1 MAPILKTF
9 GKLEKSMTMKNIVR
23 NWFRNGLLGA
33 VALSGMVVACTDDH
47 FDVRTGET
55 GTQSLWE
62 NIKSNGQLDSLAMI
76 LERTRVMKN
85 DYDNTTKQLYSEFL
99 DLPQS
104 FTVWAPKDGTY
115 NAKSYLDKL
124 DEAQALRGAGNLDAA
139 LKMEY
144 DVANQFVLN
153 HIARFNYEADKSEQ
167 EIHLLN
173 GKVCSY
179 KAGEA
184 LFNNV
189 KLDLSAGSINSSNG
203 TMHILT
209 GISPFAYNIY
219 DYIEAHSNYS
229 NLYAVFTDSLFYSRE
244 FDENLS
250 TDGALN
256 PDGNMVYVD
265 SVYTT
270 YNKLLTASGAS
281 LSDEDSTYVAI
292 LPTDEVWEPVVD
304 NLKTYFKYG
313 ASYNYDWSSSR
324 GDFSNK
330 GANGLRLNADSLTDV
345 SVKKNLAQSLYF
357 SSSIMPIADTKDS
370 VSIISYALTADSLI
384 TTNGVVY
391 YNPNKGGVNPMF
403 EGQAP
408 VKASNGYIFPLNQF
422 NIDPTDFWITRK
434 EYSAISGIALAYVRG
449 ATSTAAELVSLTAEN
464 RNDTVEGD
472 VPNDMYARFSVSGRS
487 NMQVEFA
494 LRDVLSGTYRVS
506 VLMAPS
512 RIDLAYADQEE
523 KCVFYTEMLDDD
535 GKAFSKSEDIEI
547 DQYQVARYVLW
558 DKLTFDKCY
567 YDLPTGYD
575 SFPRLRFN
583 LPYNYQVPTFKKGNC
598 KTLNIIA
605 IVLEP
610 YKD

>member
-1 MAPILKTF
+1 MERILKTF
-9 GKLEKSMTMKNIVR
+9 GKKVKSTTMKNIVR
-23 NWFRNGLLGA
+23 NWLRNGLLGA
-33 VALSGMVVACTDDH
+33 VALSGVVACTDDH
-47 FDVRTGET
+47 FDVHTGET

-85 DYDNTTKQLYSEFL
+85 DYDNTTNQVYSEFL

-124 DEAQALRGAGNLDAA
+124 DEAQTLRAAGSLSAA
-139 LKMEY
+139 LKLEY

-153 HIARFNYEADKSEQ
+153 HVARFNYEADKFEQ
-167 EIHLLN
+167 EIHMLN

-179 KAGEA
+179 IAGENK
-184 LFNNV
+184 FNNV
-189 KLDLSAGSINSSNG
+189 SLDPTIPSINSSNG
-203 TMHILT
+203 TMHILN

-219 DYIEAHSNYS
+219 DYIEAYNDYS
-229 NLYAVFTDSLFYSRE
+229 SLYSVLTDSLFYSRE

-250 TDGALN
+250 LEGALN
-256 PDGNMVYVD
+256 PDGEMVYVD

-270 YNKLLTASGAS
+270 YNTLLTASRAS

-292 LPTDEVWEPVVD
+292 LPTDDIWEPTMGK
-304 NLKTYFKYG
+304 LQSYFKYG
-313 ASYNYDWSSSR
+313 TSYNYDWSSSR

-330 GANGLRLNADSLTDV
+330 GVNGLQLNADSLMDV
-345 SVKKNLAQSLYF
+345 STKSNLAQSLYF

-370 VSIISYALTADSLI
+370 TSIISYALTADSLI
-384 TTNGVVY
+384 ATNGVVY
-391 YNPNKGGVNPMF
+391 YNANKGGVNPMF
-403 EGQAP
+403 EGQTP
-408 VKASNGYIFPLNQF
+408 VKASNGYIFPLRQF
-422 NIDPTDFWITRK
+422 NIDPTDFWIVRK
-434 EYSAISGIALAYVRG
+434 EYTAWLSSVIAYVRG
-449 ATSTAAELVSLTAEN
+449 ATTTGGEIVTLSTEN
-464 RNDTVEGD
+464 RNDTVVGD
-472 VPNDMYARFSVSGRS
+472 VPNDVYARFTVSGRS
-487 NMQVEFA
+487 NMQIEFA

-506 VLMAPS
+506 ALMAPS
-512 RIDLAYADQEE
+512 RIDLAFADQEE
-523 KCVFYTEMLDDD
+523 KCVFYTEMLDDN
-535 GKAFSKSEDIEI
+535 GTVISKSEDVEI

-567 YDLPTGYD
+567 YGLPSGYD

-583 LPYNYQVPTFKKGNC
+583 LPYNYQVPTFRKGNC

-610 YKD
+610 YKE

>member
-1 MAPILKTF
+1 
-9 GKLEKSMTMKNIVR
+9 MKNIVR
-23 NWFRNGLLGA
+23 NWLRNGLLGA
-33 VALSGMVVACTDDH
+33 VALSGVVACTDDH

-85 DYDNTTKQLYSEFL
+85 DYDNTTKQVYSEFL

-124 DEAQALRGAGNLDAA
+124 DEAQALRAAGSLSAA
-139 LKMEY
+139 LKLEY

-153 HIARFNYEADKSEQ
+153 HIARFNYEADKFEQ
-167 EIHLLN
+167 DIHMLN

-179 KAGEA
+179 IAGENK
-184 LFNNV
+184 FNNV
-189 KLDLSAGSINSSNG
+189 SLDPAIPSINSSNG
-203 TMHILT
+203 TMHILN

-219 DYIEAHSNYS
+219 DYIEAYNDYS
-229 NLYAVFTDSLFYSRE
+229 NLYSVLTDSLFYSRE

-250 TDGALN
+250 LEGALS
-256 PDGNMVYVD
+256 PDGEMVYVD
-265 SVYTT
+265 SVFTT
-270 YNKLLTASGAS
+270 YNTLLTASRAS
-281 LSDEDSTYVAI
+281 LSDEDSIYVAI
-292 LPTDEVWEPVVD
+292 LPTDDIWEPTMEK
-304 NLKTYFKYG
+304 LQSYFKYG
-313 ASYNYDWSSSR
+313 TSYNYDWSSSR

-330 GANGLRLNADSLTDV
+330 GVNGLQLNADSLMDV
-345 SVKKNLAQSLYF
+345 STKGNLAQSLYF

-370 VSIISYALTADSLI
+370 TSIISYALTADSLI
-384 TTNGVVY
+384 ATNGVVY
-391 YNPNKGGVNPMF
+391 YNANQGGVNPMF

-408 VKASNGYIFPLNQF
+408 VKASNGYIFPLRQF
-422 NIDPTDFWITRK
+422 NIDPTDFWIVRK
-434 EYSAISGIALAYVRG
+434 EYTAWFSSVIAYVRG
-449 ATSTAAELVSLTAEN
+449 ATTTGGEIVTLSTEN
-464 RNDTVEGD
+464 RNDTVVGD
-472 VPNDMYARFSVSGRS
+472 VPNDAYARFTVSGRS
-487 NMQVEFA
+487 NMQIEFA

-506 VLMAPS
+506 ALMAPS
-512 RIDLAYADQEE
+512 RIDLAFADQEE
-523 KCVFYTEMLDDD
+523 KCVFYTEMLDDN
-535 GKAFSKSEDIEI
+535 GTVISKSEDVEI

-567 YDLPTGYD
+567 YGLPSGYD

-583 LPYNYQVPTFKKGNC
+583 LPYNYQVPTFRKGNC

-610 YKD
+610 YKE

>member
-1 MAPILKTF
+1 MERILKTF
-9 GKLEKSMTMKNIVR
+9 GKKVKSTTMKNIVR
-23 NWFRNGLLGA
+23 NWLRNGLLGA
-33 VALSGMVVACTDDH
+33 VALSGVVACTDDH

-85 DYDNTTKQLYSEFL
+85 DYDNTTKQVYSEFL

-124 DEAQALRGAGNLDAA
+124 DEAQALRAAGSLSAA
-139 LKMEY
+139 LKLEY

-153 HIARFNYEADKSEQ
+153 HIARFNYEADKFEQ
-167 EIHLLN
+167 DIHMLN

-179 KAGEA
+179 IAGENK
-184 LFNNV
+184 FNNV
-189 KLDLSAGSINSSNG
+189 SLDPAIPSINSSNG
-203 TMHILT
+203 TMHILN

-219 DYIEAHSNYS
+219 DYIEAHNDYA
-229 NLYAVFTDSLFYSRE
+229 NLYSVLTDSLFYSRE

-250 TDGALN
+250 LEGALN
-256 PDGNMVYVD
+256 PDGEMVYVD
-265 SVYTT
+265 SVFTT
-270 YNKLLTASGAS
+270 YNTLLTASRAS
-281 LSDEDSTYVAI
+281 LSNEDSIYVAI
-292 LPTDEVWEPVVD
+292 LPTDDIWEPTMEK
-304 NLKTYFKYG
+304 LQSYFKYG
-313 ASYNYDWSSSR
+313 TSYNYDWSSSR

-330 GANGLRLNADSLTDV
+330 GVNGLQLNADSLMDV
-345 SVKKNLAQSLYF
+345 STKGNLAQSLYF

-370 VSIISYALTADSLI
+370 TSIISYALTADSLI
-384 TTNGVVY
+384 ATNGVVY
-391 YNPNKGGVNPMF
+391 YNANQGGVNPMF

-408 VKASNGYIFPLNQF
+408 VKASNGYIFPLRQF
-422 NIDPTDFWITRK
+422 NIDPTDFWIVRK
-434 EYSAISGIALAYVRG
+434 EYTAWFSSVIAYVRG
-449 ATSTAAELVSLTAEN
+449 ATTTGGEIVTLSTEN
-464 RNDTVEGD
+464 RNDTVVGD
-472 VPNDMYARFSVSGRS
+472 VPNDAYARFTVSGRS
-487 NMQVEFA
+487 NMQIEFA

-506 VLMAPS
+506 ALMAPS
-512 RIDLAYADQEE
+512 RIDLAFADQEE
-523 KCVFYTEMLDDD
+523 KCVFYTEMLDDN
-535 GKAFSKSEDIEI
+535 GTVISKSEDVEI

-567 YDLPTGYD
+567 YGLPSGYD

-583 LPYNYQVPTFKKGNC
+583 LPYNYQVPTFRKGNC

-610 YKD
+610 YKE

>member
-1 MAPILKTF
+1 
-9 GKLEKSMTMKNIVR
+9 MTMKKIVR
-23 NWFRNGLLGA
+23 NWLRNGLLGA
-33 VALSGMVVACTDDH
+33 VALSGVVACTDDH

-85 DYDNTTKQLYSEFL
+85 DYDNTTKQVYSEFL

-124 DEAQALRGAGNLDAA
+124 DEAQALRAAGSLDAA
-139 LKMEY
+139 LKLEY

-153 HIARFNYEADKSEQ
+153 HVARFNYEADKFEQ
-167 EIHLLN
+167 EIHMLN

-179 KAGEA
+179 IAGENK
-184 LFNNV
+184 FNNV
-189 KLDLSAGSINSSNG
+189 SLDPAIPSINSSNG
-203 TMHILT
+203 TMHVLN

-219 DYIEAHSNYS
+219 DYIEAYNDYS
-229 NLYAVFTDSLFYSRE
+229 SLYSVLTDSLFYSRE

-250 TDGALN
+250 LEGALN
-256 PDGNMVYVD
+256 PDGEMVYVD
-265 SVYTT
+265 SVFTT
-270 YNKLLTASGAS
+270 NNTLLSASRAS

-292 LPTDEVWEPVVD
+292 LPTDDIWESTMEK
-304 NLKTYFKYG
+304 LQSYFKYG
-313 ASYNYDWSSSR
+313 TSYNYDWSSSR

-330 GANGLRLNADSLTDV
+330 GVNGLQLNADSLMDV
-345 SVKKNLAQSLYF
+345 STKSNLAQSLYF

-370 VSIISYALTADSLI
+370 TSIISYALTADSLI
-384 TTNGVVY
+384 ATNGVVY
-391 YNPNKGGVNPMF
+391 YNANKGGLNPMF
-403 EGQAP
+403 EGQVP
-408 VKASNGYIFPLNQF
+408 VKASNGYIFPLRQF
-422 NIDPTDFWITRK
+422 NIDPTDFWIVRK
-434 EYSAISGIALAYVRG
+434 EYTAWLSSVIAYVRG
-449 ATSTAAELVSLTAEN
+449 ATTTGGEIVTLTAEN

-472 VPNDMYARFSVSGRS
+472 VPLDSYARFTVSGRS
-487 NMQVEFA
+487 NMQIEFA

-506 VLMAPS
+506 ALMAPS
-512 RIDLAYADQEE
+512 RIDLAFADQEE
-523 KCVFYTEMLDDD
+523 KCVFYTEMLDDN
-535 GKAFSKSEDIEI
+535 GTVISKSEDVEI

-567 YDLPTGYD
+567 YGLPSGYD

-583 LPYNYQVPTFKKGNC
+583 LPYNYQVPTFRKGNC

-610 YKD
+610 YKE

>member
-1 MAPILKTF
+1 MDPNLKTF
-9 GKLEKSMTMKNIVR
+9 GKIDKSTIMKNIVR

-33 VALSGMVVACTDDH
+33 FALSGVMACTDDH
-47 FDVRTGET
+47 FDIRTGET

-62 NIKSNGQLDSLAMI
+62 NIKSNGELDSLAMI

-124 DEAQALRGAGNLDAA
+124 DEAQALRAAGDLDAA

-144 DVANQFVLN
+144 DVAQQFVLN

-173 GKVCSY
+173 GKICSY

-189 KLDLSAGSINSSNG
+189 KLDTSVGSINSSNG
-203 TMHILT
+203 TMHVLS

-219 DYIEAHSNYS
+219 DYVEAHGDYS
-229 NLYAVFTDSLFYSRE
+229 SLYAVFTDSAFYSRE
-244 FDENLS
+244 FSETLS
-250 TDGALN
+250 TEGALN
-256 PDGNMVYVD
+256 PEGNMVYVD

-270 YNKLLTASGAS
+270 NNTLLLASRAS
-281 LSDEDSTYVAI
+281 LSNEDSTYVAI
-292 LPTDEVWEPVVD
+292 LPTDEVWEPTMEK
-304 NLKTYFKYG
+304 LKTYFKYG
-313 ASYNYDWSSSR
+313 TSYNYEWSSSR

-330 GANGLRLNADSLTDV
+330 GVNGLQLNADSLTEI
-345 SVKKNLAQSLYF
+345 SVRGNLAQSLYF
-357 SSSIMPIADTKDS
+357 TSSIMPIADTKDS
-370 VSIISYALTADSLI
+370 ASIINYALTADSLI
-384 TTNGVVY
+384 ATNGVIY

-403 EGQAP
+403 ENQVP
-408 VKASNGYIFPLNQF
+408 VKASNGYIFPLHQF
-422 NIDPTDFWITRK
+422 NIDPTDFWVTRK
-434 EYSAISGIALAYVRG
+434 EYDVLSGNIAYVRG
-449 ATSTAAELVSLTAEN
+449 ATTSAGEFVSLTEEN
-464 RNDTVEGD
+464 RNDTVVGD
-472 VPNDMYARFSVSGRS
+472 VPSDIYARFSVSGRS

-494 LRDVLSGTYRVS
+494 MRDVLSGAYRVS

-512 RIDLAYADQEE
+512 RIDLAYADQAE

-535 GKAFSKSEDIEI
+535 GKVISKSADVEI
-547 DQYQVARYVLW
+547 DQYKVARYVLW

-567 YDLPTGYD
+567 SGLPTGYD

>member
-1 MAPILKTF
+1 MERILKTF
-9 GKLEKSMTMKNIVR
+9 GKKVKSTTMKNIVR
-23 NWFRNGLLGA
+23 NWLRNGLLGA
-33 VALSGMVVACTDDH
+33 VALSGVVACTDDH

-85 DYDNTTKQLYSEFL
+85 DYDNTTKQVYSEFL

-124 DEAQALRGAGNLDAA
+124 DEAQALRAAGSLSAA
-139 LKMEY
+139 LKLEY

-153 HIARFNYEADKSEQ
+153 HIARFNYEADKFEQ
-167 EIHLLN
+167 DIHMLN

-179 KAGEA
+179 IAGENK
-184 LFNNV
+184 FNNV
-189 KLDLSAGSINSSNG
+189 SLDPAIPSINSSNG
-203 TMHILT
+203 TMHILN

-219 DYIEAHSNYS
+219 DYIEAYNDYS
-229 NLYAVFTDSLFYSRE
+229 NLYSVLTDSLFYSRE

-250 TDGALN
+250 LEGALS
-256 PDGNMVYVD
+256 PDGEMVYVD
-265 SVYTT
+265 SVFTT
-270 YNKLLTASGAS
+270 YNTLLTASRAS
-281 LSDEDSTYVAI
+281 LSDEDSIYVAI
-292 LPTDEVWEPVVD
+292 LPTDDIWEPTMEK
-304 NLKTYFKYG
+304 LQSYFKYG
-313 ASYNYDWSSSR
+313 TSYNYDWSSSR

-330 GANGLRLNADSLTDV
+330 GVNGLQLNADSLMDV
-345 SVKKNLAQSLYF
+345 STKGNLAQSLYF

-370 VSIISYALTADSLI
+370 TSIISYALTADSLI
-384 TTNGVVY
+384 ATNGVVY
-391 YNPNKGGVNPMF
+391 YNANQGGVNPMF

-408 VKASNGYIFPLNQF
+408 VKASNGYIFPLRQF
-422 NIDPTDFWITRK
+422 NIDPTDFWIVRK
-434 EYSAISGIALAYVRG
+434 EYTAWFSSVIAYVRG
-449 ATSTAAELVSLTAEN
+449 ATTTGGEIVTLSTEN
-464 RNDTVEGD
+464 RNDTVVGD
-472 VPNDMYARFSVSGRS
+472 VPNDAYARFTVSGRS
-487 NMQVEFA
+487 NMQIEFA

-506 VLMAPS
+506 ALMAPS
-512 RIDLAYADQEE
+512 RIDLAFADQEE
-523 KCVFYTEMLDDD
+523 KCVFYTEMLDDN
-535 GKAFSKSEDIEI
+535 GTVISKSEDVEI

-567 YDLPTGYD
+567 YGLPSGYD

-583 LPYNYQVPTFKKGNC
+583 LPYNYQVPTFRKGNC

-610 YKD
+610 YKE

>member
-1 MAPILKTF
+1 MDPNLKTF
-9 GKLEKSMTMKNIVR
+9 GKIDKSTTMKNIVR

-33 VALSGMVVACTDDH
+33 FALSGVLACTDDH

-62 NIKSNGQLDSLAMI
+62 NIKSNGQLNSLATI

-115 NAKSYLDKL
+115 DAQYYLGKL
-124 DEAQALRGAGNLDAA
+124 DEAEALRAAGNLDAA
-139 LKMEY
+139 LKTEY

-153 HIARFNYEADKSEQ
+153 HIARFNYEANKSEQ

-179 KAGEA
+179 NAGES

-189 KLDLSAGSINSSNG
+189 KIDMAEGSINSSNG
-203 TMHILT
+203 TMHILS

-219 DYIEAHSNYS
+219 DYVEAHEEYS
-229 NLYAVFTDSLFYSRE
+229 NLYKVFTDSVFYSRE
-244 FDENLS
+244 FSENLS
-250 TDGALN
+250 TEGALN

-265 SVYTT
+265 SVFTT
-270 YNKLLTASGAS
+270 NNTMLSASGAK
-281 LSDEDSTYVAI
+281 LSNEDSTYVAI
-292 LPTDEVWEPVVD
+292 LPTDEVWD
-304 NLKTYFKYG
+304 ATMDKLKTYFKYG
-313 ASYNYDWSSSR
+313 TNYNYEWSFSR

-330 GANGLRLNADSLTDV
+330 GANGLQLNADSLTDI
-345 SVKKNLAQSLYF
+345 SVRGNLAQSLYF

-370 VSIISYALTADSLI
+370 ASIISYALTADSLI
-384 TTNGVVY
+384 ATNGVIY
-391 YNPNKGGVNPMF
+391 YNPTKGGVNPMF
-403 EGQAP
+403 ENQAP
-408 VKASNGYIFPLNQF
+408 VKASNGYIFPLHQF

-434 EYSAISGIALAYVRG
+434 EYSAVFSNTLAYVRG
-449 ATSTAAELVSLTAEN
+449 ATTTTGETVSLSEEN
-464 RNDTVEGD
+464 RNDTVVGD
-472 VPNDMYARFSVSGRS
+472 VPSDMYTRFSVSGRS

-494 LRDVLSGTYRVS
+494 MRNVLSGSYRVS

-535 GKAFSKSEDIEI
+535 GKVISKSEDVEI
-547 DQYQVARYVLW
+547 DQYKVARYVLW
-558 DKLTFDKCY
+558 DKLTFNKCY
-567 YDLPTGYD
+567 YGLPSGYD

-610 YKD
+610 YKE